1 VGSSSRIRRER
12 AAARLKEAGTSS
24 AQSQTKSREEIT
36 WKDRLSYRFD
46 NSMSKGPSALV
57 WYLGA
62 AVAAIVVFF
71 GLLIWVL
78 GVGPSN
84 NPITNVYQSFLHAID
99 TGTVA
104 GDSGNGNIIL
114 QLFVTIAGIFIFSA
128 FIGVIANA
136 IDARLTELRKGRSLV
151 IESGHTLVLGWSES
165 IFTIISELAIAN
177 ESRSEGACIVILADE
192 DKATMDD
199 EIRARFDDLQGTRVV
214 CRTGSTTSIPD
225 LELVNH
231 DEARSVVI
239 LRPES
244 EDPDMEVIKSLL
256 ALTRDEIDGRH
267 IVAEISDAKNLSA
280 ARTAGKGQAEV
291 LDRGSIASR
300 LLVQT
305 SRQSGAARIYEDL
318 FDFDGHEIYAR
329 HDERL
334 NGMAYGDALLA
345 YEDCTLIGFQQGGS
359 VTLNPPAASA
369 IPADAEVIAIAED
382 DSVLEV
388 AGASSAPVD
397 ASAIVEA
404 PIRNEPPE
412 STLIL
417 GWNEQ
422 TPVVLKSLDDFAPVG
437 SSAEIV
443 ATNPPDQSW
452 VDARSEQFDQLSLSV
467 RTGDVSDAEVLESLD
482 LDRFD
487 RVIVM
492 CDEEH
497 GRERADGRVLLSLI
511 HLREISERTGAQFS
525 IVSELIDEADRDLAE
540 VARVD
545 DIVISDQI
553 ISYLLAQ
560 ISENRHLATVF
571 DELLKADGSEVYLRP
586 AGDYVKL
593 GSELAFATV
602 IASGRERNE
611 TVIGYRKGAWARD
624 AEADF
629 GIHLNPPKS
638 AQLMPVEG
646 DSVIVLSED

>member
-1 VGSSSRIRRER
+1 VGSSSRLRRER
-12 AAARLKEAGTSS
+12 AAARAKAAAPS
-24 AQSQTKSREEIT
+24 ATHKRTKAREKIT
-36 WKDRLSYRFD
+36 WTERLRYAFD
-46 NSMSKGPSALV
+46 NSMSKGPSALI

-62 AVAAIVVFF
+62 AVGLIVLFF
-71 GLLIWVL
+71 GLLIWIL
-78 GVGPSN
+78 GVGPSD
-84 NPITNVYQSFLHAID
+84 NPVTNVYQSFLHAID

-114 QLFVTIAGIFIFSA
+114 QLFVTVAGIFIFSA

-151 IESGHTLVLGWSES
+151 LESGHTLVLGWSES

-177 ESRSEGACIVILADE
+177 ESRKQGACIVILAEE
-192 DKATMDD
+192 DKAMMDD
-199 EIRARFDDLQGTRVV
+199 EIRARFDDLHGTRVV
-214 CRTGSTTSIPD
+214 CRTGSPTAIAD

-244 EDPDMEVIKSLL
+244 EDPDMYVIKALL
-256 ALTRDEIDGRH
+256 ALTRHEFEDRH

-318 FDFDGHEIYAR
+318 FDFEGHEIYSR
-329 HDERL
+329 RDESL
-334 NGMAYGDALLA
+334 NGVTYGEALLT
-345 YEDCTLIGFQQGGS
+345 YEDCTLIGFQQGGD
-359 VTLNPPAASA
+359 VTLNPPAAST
-369 IPADAEVIAIAED
+369 IPEDAEVLAIAED
-382 DSVLEV
+382 DSVLDL
-388 AGASSAPVD
+388 AAASSATVD
-397 ASAIVEA
+397 AGSIVEA
-404 PIRNEPPE
+404 PPRSEPPE

-417 GWNEQ
+417 GWNDQ
-422 TPVVLKSLDDFAPVG
+422 TPVVLQSLDDFAPQG

-443 ATNPPDQSW
+443 ATNPPGQAW
-452 VDARSEQFDQLSLSV
+452 VDARVEHYDQLSLSV
-467 RTGDVSDAEVLESLD
+467 HSGDVSDADVLESLD

-511 HLREISERTGAQFS
+511 HLREISERTGARFS

-571 DELLKADGSEVYLRP
+571 DELLKADGSEVYIRP
-586 AGDYVKL
+586 IGDYVKTD
-593 GSELAFATV
+593 GGINFATLV
-602 IASGRERNE
+602 AAGRERNE
-611 TVIGYRKGAWARD
+611 TVIGYRLGEFARD
-624 AEADF
+624 GDEDF
-629 GIHLNPPKS
+629 GVRLNPAKS
-638 AQLMPVEG
+638 LPLAPALG
-646 DSVIVLSED
+646 DSVIVLAED